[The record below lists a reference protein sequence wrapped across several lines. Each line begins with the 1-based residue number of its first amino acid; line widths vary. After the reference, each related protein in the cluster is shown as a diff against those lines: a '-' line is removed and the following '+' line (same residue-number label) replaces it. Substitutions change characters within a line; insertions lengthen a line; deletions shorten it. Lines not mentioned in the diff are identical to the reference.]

1 MKLLQKNEARL
12 KSKKDNED
20 LIEQNIRLRKYLKTV
35 NDKLAK
41 VQDDYGEEKLKRLA
55 DFEKFCAEINE
66 RKSKL
71 LKEVVDIEKQI
82 EKKKDIYYGYI
93 EKSDALTEKLYVMQK
108 KEEQLNLR
116 ENFVKELEKKQ
127 RELIS

>member
-20 LIEQNIRLRKYLKTV
+20 LIEQNIRLRKYLKDV
-35 NDKLAK
+35 NDKLAR
-41 VQDDYGEEKLKRLA
+41 VQDDYGQEKLKRLA
-55 DFEKFCAEINE
+55 DFEKFCGEINE
-66 RKSKL
+66 KKSKL